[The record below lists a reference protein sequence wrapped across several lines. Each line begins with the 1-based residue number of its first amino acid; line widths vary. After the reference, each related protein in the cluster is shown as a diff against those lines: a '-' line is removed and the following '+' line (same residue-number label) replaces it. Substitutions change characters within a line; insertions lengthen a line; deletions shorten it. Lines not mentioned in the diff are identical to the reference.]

1 MPVVFDD
8 INSDIILVLKGCDVL
23 GARILT
29 HLSASVLKSFDKDDS
44 LVGSHV
50 EAIGK

>member
-23 GARILT
+23 GARIPT
-29 HLSASVLKSFDKDDS
+29 HFSATALKSFNEPDG
-44 LVGSHV
+44 LVGRYV